1 MPNIIKPLDDS
12 LAYMY
17 CPICRQQGT
26 VNSHLRREMQ
36 TVRCQFGHSWDTT
49 SFRQLLSQHPDM
61 TPMSELCIEQ
71 PSPNTS
77 PWKIFVTPETRQAFE
92 TKFAGRVFVTMG
104 TFIAALCS
112 DEIIF
117 VDGEIAGKLKAK
129 GLGSGASIWAA
140 IESAAT
146 LESERDQAIKRL
158 EQLMAL
164 LRQSGVTE

>member
-1 MPNIIKPLDDS
+1 MPNIIKELQQD

-17 CPICRQQGT
+17 CPSCRQQGT

-49 SFRQLLSQHPDM
+49 SFRQLLAQHPDM

-117 VDGEIAGKLKAK
+117 VDGEAAGKLKAK
-129 GLGSGASIWAA
+129 GLGTGASIVAA
-140 IESAAT
+140 IESAT
-146 LESERDQAIKRL
+146 QLERERDDAIKRL
-158 EQLMAL
+158 TELMGL
-164 LRQSGVTE
+164 LKNAGIE